1 MKLADVGIFFLYFYM
16 KLCERTWIEFG
27 GEGAVPKLLENSG
40 VTALEVDSD
49 RGGSRCSRQPNIW
62 VLIQKREGH
71 REFKVFFF

>member
-1 MKLADVGIFFLYFYM
+1 MKLADVGIFFFLYFYM

-49 RGGSRCSRQPNIW
+49 R
-62 VLIQKREGH
+62 
-71 REFKVFFF
+71 